1 MSLIARKFSDF
12 NLDFTAHPVTGDITK
27 KLNENAIA
35 QSIRDLLLTAHYER
49 PFKPDLGSNLKKFL
63 FEPIDNVTT
72 SLIQDAI
79 FQTLTNYEPRV
90 VIQSVV
96 AAPNYEEDRY
106 DVTVT
111 FFVRNTIEPLSIT
124 FFLQRV
130 R

>member
-12 NLDFTAHPVTGDITK
+12 DLDFTAHPVTKDISK

-35 QSIRDLLLTAHYER
+35 QSIRNLLLTAHYER
-49 PFKPDLGSNLKKFL
+49 PFKPDLGSNLRKFL

-79 FQTLTNYEPRV
+79 FLTLKNYEPRIE
-90 VIQSVV
+90 IQEVV
-96 AAPNYEEDRY
+96 ATPNYEENRY
-106 DVTVT
+106 DITMS
-111 FFVRNTIEPLSIT
+111 FFIRNTTEPLTIT
-124 FFLQRV
+124 FFLERV

>member
-1 MSLIARKFSDF
+1 MSLIARKYSDF

-27 KLNENAIA
+27 KLNENAIS
-35 QSIRDLLLTAHYER
+35 QSIRDLLLTSHYER
-49 PFKPDLGSNLKKFL
+49 LFNPDIGSNLKKFL

-72 SLIQDAI
+72 SLIQDEI
-79 FQTLTNYEPRV
+79 FRTLANYESRII
-90 VIQSVV
+90 IQDVV